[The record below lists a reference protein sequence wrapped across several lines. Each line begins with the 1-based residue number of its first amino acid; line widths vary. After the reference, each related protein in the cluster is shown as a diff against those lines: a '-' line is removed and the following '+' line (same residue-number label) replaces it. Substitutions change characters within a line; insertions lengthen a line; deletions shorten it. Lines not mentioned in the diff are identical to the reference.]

1 MRARA
6 GARARRRE
14 RDERARRRLDLRRRA
29 TRGRGDDGVKSV
41 CEIETGRGA
50 RTRARTTGVT
60 SLERDERKVGGA
72 AEPIGGA
79 PSRGGV
85 DVVDRVRVARRRRK
99 IRATVVHVLAVK
111 HDQGS
116 GGDVQGFGDG
126 EVVRR
131 GVADEFDRAS
141 AVVVNDHASRDIGR
155 AGERVQAAV
164 FQRAILEG
172 EPNSDARRWVGVQKG

>member
-1 MRARA
+1 M
-6 GARARRRE
+6 
-14 RDERARRRLDLRRRA
+14 
-29 TRGRGDDGVKSV
+29 KSV

-99 IRATVVHVLAVK
+99 IRATVVHILAVK